1 MELDDEQNEHDGQK
15 ANDSQESRT
24 ERCQKNISFSS
35 QGAKPKATTSFS
47 KTSSGKRQPNLEIQ
61 DLKEE
66 EKLPISQEKSR
77 PSSEQLTSKVILV
90 GPHENPFVIQVI
102 I

>member
-1 MELDDEQNEHDGQK
+1 MTAK
-15 ANDSQESRT
+15 SQELNVDH
-24 ERCQKNISFSS
+24 CQKNISFSS

-61 DLKEE
+61 ALKEE

-90 GPHENPFVIQVI
+90 GPHEKPFLIQVI
-102 I
+102 M